1 MLGAG
6 SALEA
11 CPSLAHAADEFG
23 VGGVGETARREAA
36 YCKPITPYLQPS
48 LLLPVSLSL
57 SFLHSPTL
65 PCFCNKEQQHLR
77 SFSLSIPRLRRQ
89 SLTYSFA
96 SPYDSFHFWIP
107 PFRFPT
113 GDSYPCLTLIQLPP
127 FHIFITIN
135 HEERHCYCCGLR
147 CRRQRRR
154 HPGQG

>member
-1 MLGAG
+1 ML
-6 SALEA
+6 ALRSRHA
-11 CPSLAHAADEFG
+11 LPLPMRPMSLG
-23 VGGVGETARREAA
+23 LGGPARRRDGKLHVV
-36 YCKPITPYLQPS
+36 KPSPPTS
-48 LLLPVSLSL
+48 NLLSYFQSSLSL

-77 SFSLSIPRLRRQ
+77 SFSLSIPRLCRQ
-89 SLTYSFA
+89 SLTHSFA
-96 SPYDSFHFWIP
+96 SLYDSFRFWIP

-113 GDSYPCLTLIQLPP
+113 GDSYPFLTLIQLQP